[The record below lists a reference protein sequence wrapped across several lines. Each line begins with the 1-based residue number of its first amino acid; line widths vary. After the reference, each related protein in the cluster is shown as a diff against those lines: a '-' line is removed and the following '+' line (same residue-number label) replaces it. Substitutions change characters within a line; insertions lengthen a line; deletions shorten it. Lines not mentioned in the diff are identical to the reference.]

1 MKQFKLGIREDIV
14 SQIQQLHI
22 YYGDRNDY
30 LLISYKGGLAYCYW
44 NEIIEEVTF
53 HSMFT
58 NKLEYL
64 PEYNGYSKMIDFFL
78 KKYLE
83 QNAEH
88 FKPDIKYKFADGLN
102 RQRRR
107 KLYKK

>member
-1 MKQFKLGIREDIV
+1 MKQFELAITEDIV
-14 SQIQQLHI
+14 SQIQQLQI

-44 NEIIEEVTF
+44 NEIIEQVSF
-53 HSMFT
+53 FSMFT

-64 PEYNGYSKMIDFFL
+64 AEYDGFLAMITFFE

-88 FKPDIKYKFADGLN
+88 FKPHIKYKFDDGLN
-102 RQRRR
+102 RQQRR
-107 KLYKK
+107 KLNKK